1 VRFHQIIYIAVIAAL
16 ALLWYGCANIVPP
29 EGGKKDETPPVL
41 LSITPADSGLNA
53 RPSKIEL
60 HFNKYMEVKD
70 LEKNLQLSPLLP
82 ITPTILS
89 YGKRVVISIQDTQLL
104 DNTTYRIGLGDA
116 LVDNRE
122 ANPYKGFVYMFSTGS
137 YFDSLELHGRVFD
150 AATGRPDTAALITL
164 YAANESDT
172 AVLRKKPMYASR
184 TDASGNFS
192 FKSLPQKQFKM
203 YAIQDG
209 NNNYIYEYGEEKI
222 GFLDNTVVP
231 ALGTDTAY
239 TFHMFKEVI
248 DTTSAFGKEQAAE
261 DSSRNVDR
269 SNRLAGDGIGKP
281 SAGGERKPP
290 KNNFG
295 YRVNVDTSNIGERTF
310 ELDHELTIDLFTELQ
325 ILDTAKVYLSYE
337 NGGIEVESLRKLAID
352 SGKIKI
358 NSEWQGNKIYT
369 LRLIKGW
376 AKDTSGSELPP
387 GKYFFHTKG
396 DEDYGILKIHTG
408 KQFSNDSFLL
418 QVYKGPDS
426 IYLKPITD
434 SIITLTRL
442 QPGEYGMRIIVDG
455 NRNHKWDSGD
465 LLKKLQPERVI
476 GNQDVLNVKAGWEN
490 EFDFTPASYSKSLSG
505 KKDKHFGERQG
516 ATKPGENSSQNKEEK

>member
-1 VRFHQIIYIAVIAAL
+1 VRFHQIIYITVIAAL

-29 EGGKKDETPPVL
+29 EGGKKDETPPAL

-60 HFNKYMEVKD
+60 RFNKYMEVKE

-104 DNTTYRIGLGDA
+104 DNTTYRIGLGNA

-122 ANPYKGFVYMFSTGS
+122 ANPYKDFVYMFSTGS

-150 AATGRPDTAALITL
+150 AATGKPDTAALITL

-184 TDASGNFS
+184 ADASGNFS
-192 FKSLPQKQFKM
+192 FRSLPQKQFKM

-209 NNNYIYEYGEEKI
+209 NSNYIYEYGEEKI
-222 GFLDNTVVP
+222 GFLNHTVTP
-231 ALGTDTAY
+231 ALGTDTLY

-269 SNRLAGDGIGKP
+269 SNRLADGIGKP
-281 SAGGERKPP
+281 AAGERKPP

-295 YRVNVDTSNIGERTF
+295 YRVNVDTSNIDQRTF
-310 ELDHELTIDLFTELQ
+310 ELNQALTIDLFTELRT
-325 ILDTAKVYLSYE
+325 LDSNKVYLSYE
-337 NGGIEVESLRKLAID
+337 NGGIEVESLRKLAVD

-376 AKDTSGSELPP
+376 SKDTSGNELPP
-387 GKYFFHTKG
+387 GKYSFHTKG

-408 KQFSNDSFLL
+408 RQFSNDSFLL
-418 QVYKGPDS
+418 QVYKEADS

-442 QPGEYGMRIIVDG
+442 QPGEYGMRIIVDV

-465 LLKKLQPERVI
+465 LLKRLQPEKVI
-476 GNQDVLNVKAGWEN
+476 AHDNVLNVKAGWEN
-490 EFDFTPASYSKSLSG
+490 EFDFTPANYNKRRSG
-505 KKDKHFGERQG
+505 KKDRDFGEQSG
-516 ATKPGENSSQNKEEK
+516 TTKPGENSNQDKGEK

>member
-1 VRFHQIIYIAVIAAL
+1 
-16 ALLWYGCANIVPP
+16 
-29 EGGKKDETPPVL
+29 
-41 LSITPADSGLNA
+41 
-53 RPSKIEL
+53 
-60 HFNKYMEVKD
+60 MEVKD

-104 DNTTYRIGLGDA
+104 ANTTYRIGLGNA

-122 ANPYKGFVYMFSTGS
+122 ANPYKDFVYLFSTGP
-137 YFDSLELHGRVFD
+137 YFDSLELNGRVFD
-150 AATGRPDTAALITL
+150 AATGKPDTAALMTL
-164 YAANESDT
+164 YLSDENDT
-172 AVLRKKPMYASR
+172 AVLRKKPMYAAR

-222 GFLDNTVVP
+222 GFLNNTVVP
-231 ALGTDTAY
+231 AIGADSLY

-248 DTTSAFGKEQAAE
+248 DTTSAFGKEQAVE

-269 SNRLAGDGIGKP
+269 SDRLTGGTGKP
-281 SAGGERKPP
+281 SVDQKPP

-295 YRVNVDTSNIGERTF
+295 YRVNVDTSNIGQRTF
-310 ELDHELTIDLFTELQ
+310 ELNNILTIDLFTELRT
-325 ILDTAKVYLSYE
+325 LDTGKIYLSYE
-337 NGGIEVESLRKLAID
+337 NGGIEVESLRKLAVD

-358 NSEWQGNKIYT
+358 KSEWQGNKIYT

-396 DEDYGILKIHTG
+396 DEDYGILKIHLG

-418 QVYKGPDS
+418 QIYKGADS
-426 IYLKPITD
+426 IYLKPVTD
-434 SIITLTRL
+434 SVVTLTRL
-442 QPGEYGMRIIVDG
+442 QPGEYGMRVIVDG
-455 NRNHKWDSGD
+455 NRNNKWDSGS
-465 LLKKLQPERVI
+465 LLKKLQPEKVI
-476 GNQDVLNVKAGWEN
+476 PNEIILNVKAGWEN
-490 EFDFTPASYSKSLSG
+490 EFDFTPANYSKSLSD
-505 KKDKHFGERQG
+505 KKGKHFGERSG
-516 ATKPGENSSQNKEEK
+516 ATKPNENNSKDKEEK

>member
-1 VRFHQIIYIAVIAAL
+1 VRFHQIIYITVIAAL

-60 HFNKYMEVKD
+60 RFNKYMEVKE

-122 ANPYKGFVYMFSTGS
+122 ANPYKNFVYMFSTGS

-150 AATGRPDTAALITL
+150 AATGKPDTAALITL

-222 GFLDNTVVP
+222 GFLDNAVVP
-231 ALGTDTAY
+231 ALETDSLY

-248 DTTSAFGKEQAAE
+248 DTASAFGKEQATE

-269 SNRLAGDGIGKP
+269 SNRLSGGGIGKP
-281 SAGGERKPP
+281 LAGAQKPP

-295 YRVNVDTSNIGERTF
+295 YRVNVDTSNIGQRTF
-310 ELDHELTIDLFTELQ
+310 ELNQKLTIDLFTELRT
-325 ILDTAKVYLSYE
+325 LDTAKIYLSYE
-337 NGGIEVESLRKLAID
+337 NGGIEVESLQKLAVD
-352 SGKIKI
+352 SSQIKI
-358 NSEWQGNKIYT
+358 SSEWQGNKIYT
-369 LRLIKGW
+369 LRLVKGW
-376 AKDTSGSELPP
+376 AKDTSGNELLP
-387 GKYFFHTKG
+387 GKYFFRTKG

-408 KQFSNDSFLL
+408 KQFSSDSFLL
-418 QVYKGPDS
+418 QIYKGADS

-455 NRNHKWDSGD
+455 NRNHKWDSGN
-465 LLKKLQPERVI
+465 LLKKVQPEKVI
-476 GNQDVLNVKAGWEN
+476 ANESTLNVKAGWEN
-490 EFDFTPASYSKSLSG
+490 EFDFAPANYSKSLSD
-505 KKDKHFGERQG
+505 KKDKHFGERSG
-516 ATKPGENSSQNKEEK
+516 ATKANENSNQDKEEK

>member
-1 VRFHQIIYIAVIAAL
+1 ML

-29 EGGKKDETPPVL
+29 EGGAKDETPPVL
-41 LSITPADSGLNA
+41 LSVTPADSGLNA

-60 HFNKYMEVKD
+60 RFNKYMEVKD

-104 DNTTYRIGLGDA
+104 DNTTYRIGLRNA

-122 ANPYKGFVYMFSTGS
+122 SNPYKDFVYMFSTGP

-150 AATGRPDTAALITL
+150 AATGKPDTAALITL
-164 YAANESDT
+164 YAANENDT

-184 TDASGNFS
+184 ADASGNFS
-192 FKSLPQKQFKM
+192 FKSLPQKPFRM

-209 NNNYIYEYGEEKI
+209 NNNYVYEYGEEKI
-222 GFLDNTVVP
+222 GFLNSTVLP
-231 ALGTDTAY
+231 AIGADTQY

-248 DTTSAFGKEQAAE
+248 DTTSAFGKEQAVE

-269 SNRLAGDGIGKP
+269 SNRLARDGGKP
-281 SAGGERKPP
+281 PAGGDQKPP

-295 YRVNVDTSNIGERTF
+295 YRVNVDTSNIGQRTF
-310 ELDHELTIDLFTELQ
+310 ELNSELTIDLFTALKTM
-325 ILDTAKVYLSYE
+325 DTAKIYLSYE
-337 NGGIEVESLRKLAID
+337 NGGIEVEALRKLVVD
-352 SGKIKI
+352 SGKIKV

-396 DEDYGILKIHTG
+396 DEDYGILKIHLG
-408 KQFSNDSFLL
+408 KQYSNDTFLL
-418 QVYKGPDS
+418 QVYKGADS
-426 IYLKPITD
+426 IYLKPVTD

-455 NRNHKWDSGD
+455 NRNHKWDSGN
-465 LLKKLQPERVI
+465 LLKKVQPEKVI
-476 GNQDVLNVKAGWEN
+476 ANENTLNVKAGWEN
-490 EFDFTPASYSKSLSG
+490 EFDFAPANYNKSLSN
-505 KKDKHFGERQG
+505 KKDKHFGERSG
-516 ATKPGENSSQNKEEK
+516 ATKAGENNNQDKEEK

>member
-1 VRFHQIIYIAVIAAL
+1 
-16 ALLWYGCANIVPP
+16 
-29 EGGKKDETPPVL
+29 
-41 LSITPADSGLNA
+41 
-53 RPSKIEL
+53 
-60 HFNKYMEVKD
+60 
-70 LEKNLQLSPLLP
+70 
-82 ITPTILS
+82 
-89 YGKRVVISIQDTQLL
+89 VISIQDTQLL
-104 DNTTYRIGLGDA
+104 DNTTYRIGLGNA

-122 ANPYKGFVYMFSTGS
+122 ANPYKDFVYMFSTGS

-150 AATGRPDTAALITL
+150 AATGKPDTAALITL

-184 TDASGNFS
+184 ADASGNFS
-192 FKSLPQKQFKM
+192 FRSLPQKQFKM

-209 NNNYIYEYGEEKI
+209 NSNYIYEYGEEKI
-222 GFLDNTVVP
+222 GFLNHTVTP
-231 ALGTDTAY
+231 ALGTDTLY

-269 SNRLAGDGIGKP
+269 SNRLADGIGKP
-281 SAGGERKPP
+281 AAGERKPP

-295 YRVNVDTSNIGERTF
+295 YRVNVDTSNIDQRTF
-310 ELDHELTIDLFTELQ
+310 ELNQALTIDLFTELRT
-325 ILDTAKVYLSYE
+325 LDSNKVYLSYE
-337 NGGIEVESLRKLAID
+337 NGGIEVESLRKLAVD

-376 AKDTSGSELPP
+376 SKDTSGNELPP
-387 GKYFFHTKG
+387 GKYSFHTKG

-408 KQFSNDSFLL
+408 RQFSNDSFLL
-418 QVYKGPDS
+418 QVYKEADS

-442 QPGEYGMRIIVDG
+442 QPGEYGMRIIVDV

-465 LLKKLQPERVI
+465 LLKRLQPEKVI
-476 GNQDVLNVKAGWEN
+476 AHDNVLNVKAGWEN
-490 EFDFTPASYSKSLSG
+490 EFDFTPANYNKRRSG
-505 KKDKHFGERQG
+505 KKDRDFGEQSG
-516 ATKPGENSSQNKEEK
+516 TTKPGENSNQDKGEK

>member
-1 VRFHQIIYIAVIAAL
+1 M

-29 EGGKKDETPPVL
+29 EGGAKDETPPVL
-41 LSITPADSGLNA
+41 LSIAPADSGLNA

-60 HFNKYMEVKD
+60 RFNKFMEVKE

-104 DNTTYRIGLGDA
+104 DNTTYRIGLGNA

-122 ANPYKGFVYMFSTGS
+122 ANPYKDFVYLFSTGS

-150 AATGRPDTAALITL
+150 AATGEPDTAALMTL
-164 YAANESDT
+164 YPSDENDT

-192 FKSLPQKQFKM
+192 FKSLPRKQFKM
-203 YAIQDG
+203 YAIQDA

-222 GFLDNTVVP
+222 GFLDNAVVP
-231 ALGTDTAY
+231 AIKTDSLY
-239 TFHMFKEVI
+239 TFYLFKEVI
-248 DTTSAFGKEQAAE
+248 DTTSALGKEQAVE
-261 DSSRNVDR
+261 DSSGSVDR
-269 SNRLAGDGIGKP
+269 SNRFSGDGTGK
-281 SAGGERKPP
+281 SSSEGQKPP

-295 YRVNVDTSNIGERTF
+295 YRVNVDTSNIGQRTF
-310 ELDHELTIDLFTELQ
+310 ELNSILTIDLFTELRT
-325 ILDTAKVYLSYE
+325 LDTAKIYLSYE
-337 NGGIEVESLRKLAID
+337 NGGIEVESLYKPTVD

-358 NSEWQGNKIYT
+358 SSEWQSNKIYT

-396 DEDYGILKIHTG
+396 DEDYGILKIHLG
-408 KQFSNDSFLL
+408 KQFSNDTFSL
-418 QVYKGPDS
+418 QIYKGADS
-426 IYLKPITD
+426 IYLKPVTD
-434 SIITLTRL
+434 SVITLKRL
-442 QPGEYGMRIIVDG
+442 LPGSYGMRIIVDG
-455 NRNHKWDSGD
+455 NRNRKWDPGN
-465 LLKKLQPERVI
+465 LLKRIQPEKVI
-476 GNQDVLNVKAGWEN
+476 ANENVLNVKAGWEN
-490 EFDFTPASYSKSLSG
+490 EFDFTPANYNKSLND
-505 KKDKHFGERQG
+505 KKNKHFGERSG
-516 ATKPGENSSQNKEEK
+516 VTKPGDNNDKNKEER